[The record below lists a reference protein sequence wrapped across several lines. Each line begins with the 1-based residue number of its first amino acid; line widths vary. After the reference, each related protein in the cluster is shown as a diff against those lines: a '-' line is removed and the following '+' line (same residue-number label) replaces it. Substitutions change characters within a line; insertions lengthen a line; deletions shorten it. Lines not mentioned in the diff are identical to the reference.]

1 MEYISFARLTGGDE
15 DEFDDKI
22 RACNGVE
29 FVRKTWIF

>member
-1 MEYISFARLTGGDE
+1 MEYFVCIEDE